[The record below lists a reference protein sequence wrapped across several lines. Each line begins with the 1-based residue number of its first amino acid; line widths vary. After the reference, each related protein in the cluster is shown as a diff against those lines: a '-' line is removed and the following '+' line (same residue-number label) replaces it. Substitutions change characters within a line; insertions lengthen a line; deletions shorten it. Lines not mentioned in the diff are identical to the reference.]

1 MFNKHDRN
9 KPFGFRIASKSDL
22 ILGVTAFWGKMDEGA
37 GEFRSGLGGRFDM
50 VSFSGT
56 RSGFDDLSIDADF
69 LVEDVFEEQQSSSS
83 SVSTS
88 SRSTEGK
95 D

>member
-1 MFNKHDRN
+1 
-9 KPFGFRIASKSDL
+9 
-22 ILGVTAFWGKMDEGA
+22 MDEGA

>member
-1 MFNKHDRN
+1 
-9 KPFGFRIASKSDL
+9 
-22 ILGVTAFWGKMDEGA
+22 
-37 GEFRSGLGGRFDM
+37 M

-56 RSGFDDLSIDADF
+56 RSGFDDLSIDGDF

-83 SVSTS
+83 SDSTS